1 MRIRPT
7 GMRSPCSLILKD
19 ARRFAAAAGVY
30 PEPRTEAGRATILAN
45 RRLACSIRGGRLA
58 RRRTG
63 RNRHLTAGRQPCLA
77 A

>member
-30 PEPRTEAGRATILAN
+30 PEPRTEAGRPTILADAS
-45 RRLACSIRGGRLA
+45 RALFAGRLA
-58 RRRTG
+58 RRRTS
-63 RNRHLTAGRQPCLA
+63 RNQDLTAGR
-77 A
+77 